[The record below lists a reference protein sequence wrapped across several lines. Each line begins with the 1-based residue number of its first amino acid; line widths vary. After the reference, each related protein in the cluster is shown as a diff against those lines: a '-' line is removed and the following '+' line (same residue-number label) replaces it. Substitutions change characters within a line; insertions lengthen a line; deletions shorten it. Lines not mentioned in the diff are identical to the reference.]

1 MFPSPSTSFQARS
14 RPSSG
19 PPASAPTSRG
29 STFRCSTRPA
39 GSATTVAWLTRPA
52 CISWAAPSSA
62 AASRASSTAPRTTR
76 PTSPSTSR
84 TTSRPGDQLRSRG
97 SPGPHPSNLQRE
109 GQPEMSEE
117 VNGVPCD
124 KMFASIAR
132 FRENGELAAFRFS
145 AKNEWVEGTASRS
158 TIYEWYGIGAD
169 QVHVQEFSFTADHP
183 TLGHG
188 HGPTPQEYVLHALA
202 ACITAGVATGAAA
215 RNIKLNKVSS
225 TVSADI
231 DVRGVL
237 GVDPDIRKGFSNV
250 TVEF

>member
-1 MFPSPSTSFQARS
+1 
-14 RPSSG
+14 
-19 PPASAPTSRG
+19 
-29 STFRCSTRPA
+29 
-39 GSATTVAWLTRPA
+39 
-52 CISWAAPSSA
+52 
-62 AASRASSTAPRTTR
+62 
-76 PTSPSTSR
+76 
-84 TTSRPGDQLRSRG
+84 
-97 SPGPHPSNLQRE
+97 
-109 GQPEMSEE
+109 MSEE

-250 TVEF
+250 TVEFDVDAECDEDQKDALVAAGAKYSAVYDMLANPTEVTISRRH

>member
-1 MFPSPSTSFQARS
+1 
-14 RPSSG
+14 
-19 PPASAPTSRG
+19 
-29 STFRCSTRPA
+29 
-39 GSATTVAWLTRPA
+39 
-52 CISWAAPSSA
+52 
-62 AASRASSTAPRTTR
+62 
-76 PTSPSTSR
+76 
-84 TTSRPGDQLRSRG
+84 
-97 SPGPHPSNLQRE
+97 
-109 GQPEMSEE
+109 MSEE
-117 VNGVPCD
+117 FNGVPCD
-124 KMFASIAR
+124 KMFGAISR

-145 AKNEWVEGTASRS
+145 AKNEWVEGMASQS
-158 TIYEWYGIGAD
+158 TIHEWYGIGAD

-250 TVEF
+250 TVEFDVDAECNDDQKDALVAAGAKYSAVYDMLANPTDVNISRKS